1 MEAELASEAL
11 NFSSQMARLLDQAYF
26 GTFILRQ
33 SSKSQ
38 HKYRL
43 FCLRI
48 ARRKIKLKQSEISAQ
63 GETVKWLVNKFGT
76 AWPQCKLVAGFHN
89 GPYWS
94 SVNPGLYSDI
104 KIILAK
110 RLWTRR

>member
-1 MEAELASEAL
+1 MEAELVPEAL
-11 NFSSQMARLLDQAYF
+11 IFSSHMARLLDQADF

-48 ARRKIKLKQSEISAQ
+48 ARRKIKVKQSE
-63 GETVKWLVNKFGT
+63 
-76 AWPQCKLVAGFHN
+76 
-89 GPYWS
+89 
-94 SVNPGLYSDI
+94 
-104 KIILAK
+104 
-110 RLWTRR
+110 